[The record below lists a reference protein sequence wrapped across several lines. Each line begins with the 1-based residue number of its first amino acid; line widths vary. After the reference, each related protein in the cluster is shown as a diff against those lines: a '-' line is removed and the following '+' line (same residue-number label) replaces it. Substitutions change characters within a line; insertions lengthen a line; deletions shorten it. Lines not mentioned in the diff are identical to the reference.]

1 MKNRILTRI
10 KRINFSYIVKAFIL
24 NTLVLI
30 LLFLFFKPVEKSDDY
45 YLGEIAYGAFSGKYD
60 VHLVYNNII
69 LGYLIKGLMI
79 LFPNVAWYT
88 VLQVIFIFCAFSI
101 LTYYLLKMK
110 TERNIRLLIYFFLG
124 WFGYECYIKITFT
137 KTAAVLVAT
146 GVFMLFKAI
155 ENRNKIWIYIVGF
168 AEIFVGILYRRAI
181 VSSVLGIM
189 IGICLID
196 LIKQRKKHRV
206 LCKRVI
212 IYLTSILI
220 ILGVSKLA
228 ANLNGYLYSL
238 EEGWNQYYH
247 LNYLKG
253 AIVDYTSNN
262 YDTNAE
268 EYSAIGVS
276 ENDLAMIYNNDLYDF
291 DYLSEDLVNKIISIA
306 QTEKQSGEIK
316 EIFKFQNIQDFF
328 KTVPIAYIRLA
339 SFGCFILVSLYF
351 FMYGPKY
358 KIRYWLY
365 VIAVILAENYYLFL
379 LGRVLQPYIDFGII
393 YAASLFLLFFM
404 DQDTKYE
411 VQLRRKNSVTV
422 TVLLVLGFFILNG
435 LNEITAPY
443 FYNYGSE
450 NACNP
455 KKSKEIMDV
464 ITEDKSHLYITP
476 SRESVFTRWG
486 FDTFEVIPKGYF
498 SNVFSMGNYILPSQ
512 KKALDN
518 FCVENPLKEISNA
531 DNMYFLVSDDL
542 ETDAVNTFSTY
553 VTEHYDKNAEMVKVK
568 KIGTANIY
576 RCLSGKL
583 TLKDYPLGE
592 KTVNSNVTYRIEDG
606 KIIVEGYGFV
616 EDSNSYNQDVYLKI
630 VDRKTNTEK
639 LYTAMQTENYNFTNN
654 MNGRYSSINASI
666 TIPQFWY
673 GGADI
678 SLVIIDNDQIYNIP
692 IRKS

>member
-1 MKNRILTRI
+1 MKNRILNRI
-10 KRINFSYIVKAFIL
+10 KRIHSSYIVKAFIL

-30 LLFLFFKPVEKSDDY
+30 ALLLFFKPVEKSDDY
-45 YLGEIAYGAFSGKYD
+45 YLGEIAYGAVSGKYD

-88 VLQVIFIFCAFSI
+88 VLQVIFIFCAFFI

-110 TERNIRLLIYFFLG
+110 TEWDIRLLIYFFLV

-168 AEIFVGILYRRAI
+168 TEIFVGILYRRAV

-196 LIKQRKKHRV
+196 LIKQRKMHRV
-206 LCKRVI
+206 LCKRAI

-228 ANLNGYLYSL
+228 ANINGYLYSL

-262 YDTNAE
+262 YDTNAK

-291 DYLSEDLVNKIISIA
+291 DYLSEDLVDKIISIA
-306 QTEKQSGEIK
+306 QTQKQSGEMK

-328 KTVPIAYIRLA
+328 RTVPLAYIKLA
-339 SFGCFILVSLYF
+339 SFGCFILMSLYF
-351 FMYGPKY
+351 FMYGPKF

-365 VIAVILAENYYLFL
+365 VIAVMLAENYYLFL

-404 DQDTKYE
+404 DQNTKYKE
-411 VQLRRKNSVTV
+411 QLCKKNSVTV
-422 TVLLVLGFFILNG
+422 TILLVLGFFILNE

-443 FYNYGSE
+443 FYNYESE

-455 KKSKEIMDV
+455 KKSKKIMDV
-464 ITEDKSHLYITP
+464 ITEDKSHLYISP
-476 SRESVFTRWG
+476 SRESVFSRWS
-486 FDTFEVIPKGYF
+486 FDTFEVISKGYF
-498 SNVFSMGNYILPSQ
+498 SNIFSMGYYILPSQ

-518 FCVENPLKEISNA
+518 FGVKNPLKEISNA

-542 ETDAVNTFSTY
+542 ENDAVNTFSTY
-553 VTEHYDKNAEMVKVK
+553 VKEHYDRKAEMVKVK
-568 KIGTANIY
+568 EIGTANIY

-583 TLKDYPLGE
+583 TLKDYPLGKE
-592 KTVNSNVTYRIEDG
+592 TVNSNVIYRFENG
-606 KIIVEGYGFV
+606 NVIVEGYGFV
-616 EDSNSYNQDVYLKI
+616 EDSNSYNQDFYLKI
-630 VDRKTNTEK
+630 VDRKTNNEK
-639 LYTAMQTENYNFTNN
+639 FYTAMQTENYNFPDI
-654 MNGRYSSINASI
+654 MNGRYSNINASI
-666 TIPQFWY
+666 TIPEFRDDSI
-673 GGADI
+673 DI
-678 SLVIIDNDQIYNIP
+678 SLVIIDNNQIYSIP
-692 IRKS
+692 VRKG